1 MNALAAVVSMV
12 ALASAHG
19 GVGLWQ
25 PYNSASGQVS
35 IERQYSSYNPPHTAD
50 PTTVNIRCNNA
61 GLTGTGVFA
70 TTYQPTSVL
79 VYMAKCVD
87 WKYRSGWDG
96 SGTIWFKIHQEGLV
110 SGTQNAG
117 NRAGGTIVG
126 TKLDLHV
133 IASLAAGE
141 YLIKHELIAVHQA
154 NNPQFHP
161 ECAQLKVTGSGTAF
175 SDSSYPGINFNIA
188 AAAMTATMYVV
199 PGPSVWPGSDTASGA
214 ASAVTTAAGTT
225 TLKTVAV
232 ATSAASGGTTGCT
245 VASGSTCSA
254 SGDYYS
260 QCR

>member
-1 MNALAAVVSMV
+1 MSHRHPRSNLDIVVIDTR
-12 ALASAHG
+12 L
-19 GVGLWQ
+19 
-25 PYNSASGQVS
+25 
-35 IERQYSSYNPPHTAD
+35 I
-50 PTTVNIRCNNA
+50 
-61 GLTGTGVFA
+61 
-70 TTYQPTSVL
+70 
-79 VYMAKCVD
+79 KCPS
-87 WKYRSGWDG
+87 SGWDG

-117 NRAGGTIVG
+117 NRAGGTI
-126 TKLDLHV
+126 
-133 IASLAAGE
+133 
-141 YLIKHELIAVHQA
+141 A

-245 VASGSTCSA
+245 VARYGQCSGMTYTGCTMCGVNVLGLLAPFPWRGKLITACAAERIHVLGKRRLLLAMSLGSRWAARLFLLAFVGGEC
-254 SGDYYS
+254 
-260 QCR
+260 